1 MSANPRSNEFM
12 MTETEYLAFE
22 RNSDIKH
29 EYYRGVVC
37 GDSMFTDDN
46 PQALLNPI
54 LIIEVLSSSTEQFDR
69 GAKFRKYRQL
79 DSLREY
85 VLVSQEFAQ
94 IERFYLKENDIW
106 EFTDTSG
113 LDSNITLKSID
124 CTFSLADVYANV
136 VFEPDEP

>member
-1 MSANPRSNEFM
+1 
-12 MTETEYLAFE
+12 
-22 RNSDIKH
+22 
-29 EYYRGVVC
+29 VVC
-37 GDSMFTDDN
+37 GDSTFTDDN
-46 PQALLNPI
+46 PQALLNSI

-94 IERFYLKENDIW
+94 IERFYLKDGNIW
-106 EFTDTSG
+106 EYIDISG

-136 VFEPDEP
+136 VFEPDEQ